1 MTNEVIEFLNY
12 EDKDRKDNSKLSY
25 SAFTLNQLETLSAI
39 TSVAQGDLEYHFE
52 EVYNQLPLFLEFE
65 ELWNRVL
72 DDLDNKI
79 SSAIYSS
86 EHMRDSLMAQGES
99 FKTNDYATA
108 LALTYNESDLLEKL
122 VSSLEYETIE
132 THLDHFVKSFEEW
145 KDIDF
150 KVKAMP
156 VSWLVSYK
164 GKNFLNSYIE
174 LGEE

>member
-39 TSVAQGDLEYHFE
+39 TSVAQGDLGYYELFE
-52 EVYNQLPLFLEFE
+52 EFWE
-65 ELWNRVL
+65 EGL
-72 DDLDNKI
+72 DKVNDKI

-99 FKTNDYATA
+99 VKTNDYATA

-122 VSSLEYETIE
+122 VSSMEYETIE
-132 THLDHFVKSFEEW
+132 THLDHFVKSLGEW

-150 KVKAMP
+150 KIKAMP
-156 VSWLVSYK
+156 VAWLVSYK

>member
-1 MTNEVIEFLNY
+1 MTNEVSKFLNY
-12 EDKDRKDNSKLSY
+12 EDKDREDNSKLSY

-39 TSVAQGDLEYHFE
+39 TSVAQGDLGYYELFE
-52 EVYNQLPLFLEFE
+52 EFWVE
-65 ELWNRVL
+65 VL
-72 DDLDNKI
+72 DKVDDKI

-86 EHMRDSLMAQGES
+86 EHIRDSLIAQGES
-99 FKTNDYATA
+99 VKINDYATA
-108 LALTYNESDLLEKL
+108 LTLTYNESDLLEKL
-122 VSSLEYETIE
+122 VSSMEYETIE
-132 THLDHFVKSFEEW
+132 THLNHFVKSLKEW

-156 VSWLVSYK
+156 VSWLVSHK

>member
-1 MTNEVIEFLNY
+1 MTNEVSEFLNLK
-12 EDKDRKDNSKLSY
+12 DKDREDNSKLSY

-52 EVYNQLPLFLEFE
+52 EVYNQLRLFFEFE

>member
-1 MTNEVIEFLNY
+1 MTNEVSEFLNLK
-12 EDKDRKDNSKLSY
+12 DKDREDNSKLSY

-52 EVYNQLPLFLEFE
+52 EVYNQLPLFLELE

>member
-1 MTNEVIEFLNY
+1 MTNEVSEFLNLK
-12 EDKDRKDNSKLSY
+12 DKDREDNSKLSY

-39 TSVAQGDLEYHFE
+39 TSVAQGDLGYYELFE
-52 EVYNQLPLFLEFE
+52 EFWE
-65 ELWNRVL
+65 EVL
-72 DDLDNKI
+72 DKVNDKI

-99 FKTNDYATA
+99 VKTNDYATA

-122 VSSLEYETIE
+122 VSSMEYETIE
-132 THLDHFVKSFEEW
+132 THLDHFVKSLGEW

-150 KVKAMP
+150 KIKAMP
-156 VSWLVSYK
+156 VAWLVSYK

>member
-1 MTNEVIEFLNY
+1 MTNEVSEFLNY
-12 EDKDRKDNSKLSY
+12 EDKDREDNDKLSY
-25 SAFTLNQLETLSAI
+25 SAFTINQLETLSAI
-39 TSVAQGDLEYHFE
+39 TSVAQGDLGYYELFE
-52 EVYNQLPLFLEFE
+52 EFWE
-65 ELWNRVL
+65 EVL
-72 DDLDNKI
+72 DKVNDKI

-99 FKTNDYATA
+99 VKTNDYATA

-122 VSSLEYETIE
+122 VSSMEYETIE
-132 THLDHFVKSFEEW
+132 THLNHFVKSLEEW

-156 VSWLVSYK
+156 VAWLVSHK
-164 GKNFLNSYIE
+164 DINFLNSYIE